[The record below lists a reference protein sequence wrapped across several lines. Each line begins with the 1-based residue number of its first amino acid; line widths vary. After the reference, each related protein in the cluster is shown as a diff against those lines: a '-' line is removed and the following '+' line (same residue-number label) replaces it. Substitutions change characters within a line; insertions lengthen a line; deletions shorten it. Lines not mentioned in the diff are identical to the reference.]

1 VEPVFGVVINR
12 PDTEPQPIVGAD
24 FSKIGI
30 VTSSDDADAG
40 QFPLGVAV
48 RFNSRDPAFVSA
60 AKIGTGF
67 LADAVRGINDQL
79 AGVGGSADIIA
90 VRVDHNAT
98 MSISHQNVIDGLA
111 VLRACPP
118 ILAATPRIVLCPG
131 YTSQVESVGGSV
143 SVSRAAKTGGNTG
156 QGAMT
161 LAGTPH
167 LSGVKA
173 GVYEVRFTGGAKSAA
188 AVADGD
194 NAGDGT
200 VGSLTADTDAPV
212 GAWTLRCVIAAAN
225 GGTFAVI
232 KPNGD
237 LDGAAVVGQ
246 AYNGTDGINFTIA
259 DGDDDFEVGDEFT
272 VAVAHSIP
280 SGGGT
285 FSVTDPDGNAV
296 GTGSVGNAFANQ
308 IAFTIADGTPDFI
321 VGDGFDVTVAI
332 TDATITANPVVAAL
346 PEVLGALRAVAF
358 VDTPDTSM
366 NAAVNWRETV
376 NSDRIIPVGV
386 SVKVLESAQYV
397 DRPASPRIA
406 GLCIAVDNQF
416 GGKPFNPIAN
426 RPIYGIVGT
435 NRVVPFSISDGAV
448 EGQQMLAADIGIIVR
463 GEVGVDAA
471 IADGGFVYVG
481 FNSCAEGELW
491 AQFHQVRGA
500 DYLAVKIERA
510 ARPFLGKA
518 LTVLT
523 AEAWLLTVKFMLRDH
538 KAAGDILGYDIVFD
552 PEKNSPEEVR
562 LGHLTV
568 TPKIEPAP
576 VFTLAR
582 HEVLRYRPA
591 IEEFISTLAARLTAT
606 V

>member
-1 VEPVFGVVINR
+1 MEPVFGVVINR
-12 PDTEPQPIVGAD
+12 PDTEPQPVVGAD
-24 FSKIGI
+24 FSKVGI
-30 VTSSDDADAG
+30 VCWSEDAASG
-40 QFPLGVAV
+40 TFPLKTAV
-48 RFNSRDPAFVSA
+48 RFNSRDPIFTSA
-60 AKIGTGF
+60 AKIGTGL

-79 AGVGGSADIIA
+79 VGIGGSADIIA
-90 VRVDHNAT
+90 VRVAYSGT
-98 MSISHQNVIDGLA
+98 LSVLHQNVIEGLA
-111 VLRACPP
+111 ALRACPP
-118 ILAATPRIVLCPG
+118 TLAATPRIVLCPG
-131 YTSQVESVGGSV
+131 STSQVGSTGGSV
-143 SVSRAAKTGGNTG
+143 EVSSAAKTGGNTG
-156 QGAMT
+156 QGTLT
-161 LAGTPH
+161 LAGTPN
-167 LSGVKA
+167 LAGVKA

-188 AVADGD
+188 AVAGGD
-194 NAGDGT
+194 NDGDGT
-200 VGSLTADTDAPV
+200 VGTLTADATAPV
-212 GAWTLRCVIAAAN
+212 GAWKLRCGIAAAN
-225 GGTFAVI
+225 GGTFSVI
-232 KPNGD
+232 RPDGT
-237 LDGAAVVGQ
+237 LDGLATVGV

-259 DGDDDFEVGDEFT
+259 DGSDDFAVDDEFT
-272 VAVAHSIP
+272 VTVAHSIP

-285 FSVTDPDGNAV
+285 FSVTDPDGLTV
-296 GTGSVGNAFANQ
+296 GTGTVGNAFANQ
-308 IAFTIADGTPDFI
+308 IAFTIADGSPDFI
-321 VGDGFDVTVAI
+321 VGDGFDVTVDI

-386 SVKVLESAQYV
+386 SVKVLENAQYV
-397 DRPASPRIA
+397 DRPAAPRIA

-471 IADGGFVYVG
+471 IADGGFTYIG
-481 FNSCAEGELW
+481 FSSCAEGELW

-510 ARPFLGKA
+510 ARPFLGRA

-523 AEAWLLTVKFMLRDH
+523 AEAWIDTIYFMLLDH
-538 KAAGDILGYDIVFD
+538 KNAGDITGYKIDFD
-552 PEKNSPEEVR
+552 PAKNSPEEVR

-568 TPKIEPAP
+568 TPRIEPAP
-576 VFTLAR
+576 IFTLAR

-591 IEEFISTLAARLTAT
+591 IDELIGSIVARLSATA
-606 V
+606 

>member
-1 VEPVFGVVINR
+1 MEPVFGVVINR

-30 VTSSDDADAG
+30 VCWSEDADAG
-40 QFPLGVAV
+40 TFPLNTAV
-48 RFNSRDPAFVSA
+48 RFNSRNPAFTAA
-60 AKIGTGF
+60 AKIGTGL

-79 AGVGGSADIIA
+79 VSVGGSADLIA
-90 VRVDHNAT
+90 VRVAYSGT
-98 MSISHQNVIDGLA
+98 LSVLHQNVIAGLA

-131 YTSQVESVGGSV
+131 STSQVGSTGGSV
-143 SVSRAAKTGGNTG
+143 EVASAAKTGGNTG
-156 QGAMT
+156 QGALT

-167 LSGVKA
+167 LAGVKA
-173 GVYEVRFTGGAKSAA
+173 GVYPVRFTGGAKSAA
-188 AVADGD
+188 AVAAGAND
-194 NAGDGT
+194 GDGT
-200 VGSLTADTDAPV
+200 VGSLTADTNAPT
-212 GAWTLRCVIAAAN
+212 GAWKLRCVIAAAN

-232 KPNGD
+232 RPDGS
-237 LDGAAVVGQ
+237 LDGAAVVGS

-259 DGDDDFEVGDEFT
+259 DGSDDFAVGDEFT
-272 VAVAHSIP
+272 VTVAHAIP

-285 FSVTDPDGNAV
+285 FSVTDPDGIV
-296 GTGSVGNAFANQ
+296 IGTGTVGNAFATQ
-308 IAFTIADGTPDFI
+308 IAFSIADGSPDFV
-321 VGDGFDVTVAI
+321 VGDGFDVTVDI

-358 VDTPDTSM
+358 VDTPDTSV

-500 DYLAVKIERA
+500 DYLAVKMERA
-510 ARPFLGKA
+510 ARPFLGRA

-523 AEAWLLTVKFMLRDH
+523 AEAWIDTIKFMLRDH
-538 KAAGDILGYDIVFD
+538 KAAGDILGYDIDFD

-568 TPKIEPAP
+568 TPKIEPAA
-576 VFTLAR
+576 VFKKAR

-591 IEEFISTLAARLTAT
+591 VEDFISSIAARLSAT